1 MRRGVKVV
9 FRAVLAIAVWTVA
22 ICVLWVLLL
31 LFVPPP
37 VTWEMAAQAKAQGHV
52 VRTWVPLSK
61 ISPAMPLAVI
71 AAEDQ
76 KFFDHF
82 GFDIEAMEKAM
93 AHNDRSKRVRG
104 ASTISQQTAKN
115 VFLWPGRNFVRKGL
129 EAWFTLLMETLWSKN
144 RIVEMYLNV
153 AETGKGRFGVE
164 STAQHCFKR
173 PAAKL
178 ADAQAALIAAV
189 LPAPRRFN
197 ACSPSAFVQ
206 RRQAW
211 ILRQMRQLGNQI
223 DPAERGRL
231 NDLRDRRE
239 KRRRR

>member
-1 MRRGVKVV
+1 MLRRL
-9 FRAVLAIAVWTVA
+9 FTVLAATAFWALLV
-22 ICVLWVLLL
+22 CVLWVLLL
-31 LFVPPP
+31 LIVPPP
-37 VTWEMAAQAKAQGHV
+37 VTWEMVAQAKAQGGV
-52 VRTWVPLSK
+52 ERTWVPLSK

-82 GFDIEAMEKAM
+82 GFDMEAMRKAM

-129 EAWFTLLMETLWSKN
+129 EAWFTLLMETFWSKD
-144 RIVEMYLNV
+144 RILEMYLNV
-153 AETGKGRFGVE
+153 AETGKGRFGAE
-164 STAQHCFKR
+164 ATAQHCFKR
-173 PAAKL
+173 SASKL
-178 ADAQAALIAAV
+178 TDSQAALIAAV
-189 LPAPRRFN
+189 LPSPRRFN

-211 ILRQMRQLGNQI
+211 ILRQMRQLGNQM
-223 DPAERGRL
+223 DPLERERL

-239 KRRRR
+239 KRHKR